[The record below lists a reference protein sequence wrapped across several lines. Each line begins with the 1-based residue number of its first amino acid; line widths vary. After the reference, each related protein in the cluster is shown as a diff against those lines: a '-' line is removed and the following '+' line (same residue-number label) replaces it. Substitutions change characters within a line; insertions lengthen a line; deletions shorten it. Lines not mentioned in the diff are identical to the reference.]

1 MKIPFTYLC
10 MLAAVSC
17 LFYSVFVLPV
27 AGHQIFNEVDTAL
40 VADAYRRLDHG
51 MKVLLGSI
59 VLGVLAEISF
69 SLRNGS

>member
-1 MKIPFTYLC
+1 MKTAFTYMC
-10 MLAAVSC
+10 MIAAV
-17 LFYSVFVLPV
+17 LGLLYSVFVLSV
-27 AGHQIFNEVDTAL
+27 AGHQLFYGVDPAL
-40 VADAYRRLDHG
+40 VADPYRRLDHG